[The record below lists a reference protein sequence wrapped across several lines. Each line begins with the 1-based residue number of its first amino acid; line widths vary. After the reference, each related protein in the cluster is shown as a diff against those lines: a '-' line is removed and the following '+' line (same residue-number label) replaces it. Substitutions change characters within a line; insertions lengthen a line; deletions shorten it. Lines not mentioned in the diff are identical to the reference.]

1 MSGVIGILAGK
12 GELPWIAAREALS
25 EGRQVRVFCVTAEKP
40 PREFESI
47 TERVTITKLYT
58 SVFRAFKAHNVK
70 KLILLG
76 KTTRDLL
83 YDNPRFDVRSLLLL
97 AKMVSQSDTSLFHNV
112 LREIEKQGIE
122 VIPQDT
128 YLKNLYLKEG
138 RYGKS
143 LSTREFDDISF
154 GMIYAREINRLD
166 LGQTLVVGNLSVLAV
181 ECAEGTD
188 ACIKRGGHLF
198 HKKGAVVC
206 KVAKIN
212 HDPRFD
218 LPVTGLSTLE
228 SMKEAGCRVLAI
240 ESGRTLVLDHAA
252 FVRQAEKLGISI
264 VSCVPEK
271 SDQKTLQKLC
281 KKQAK
286 VHA

>member
-1 MSGVIGILAGK
+1 MSGTIGILAGK
-12 GELPWIAAREALS
+12 GELPWIAAREAQA
-25 EGRQVRVFCVTAEKP
+25 EGKDVRVFCVTSEKP

-47 TERVTITKLYT
+47 SSRVTITKLYT
-58 SVFRAFKAHNVK
+58 SVFKAFKANNVK

-97 AKMVSQSDTSLFHNV
+97 AKMVSQSDTSLFHSV

-143 LSTREFDDISF
+143 LSSREVDDITF

-188 ACIKRGGHLF
+188 QCIRRGGGLF

-206 KVAKIN
+206 KVAKVN

-218 LPVTGLSTLE
+218 LPVTGISTLE

-240 ESGRTLVLDHAA
+240 ESGRTLVLDHKT
-252 FVRQAEKLGISI
+252 FIKQADRLGITI
-264 VSCVPEK
+264 VSCHPEK
-271 SDQKTLQKLC
+271 SDRKSLQKLC
-281 KKQAK
+281 GKQAK
-286 VHA
+286 V

>member
-1 MSGVIGILAGK
+1 MSGTIGILAGK
-12 GELPWIAAREALS
+12 GELPWIAAREAIAD
-25 EGRQVRVFCVTAEKP
+25 GKDVRVFCVTSEKP
-40 PREFESI
+40 PRDFESI
-47 TERVTITKLYT
+47 STRVVITKLYT
-58 SVFRAFKAHNVK
+58 SVFKAFKANNVK
-70 KLILLG
+70 QLILLG

-97 AKMVSQSDTSLFHNV
+97 ARMVSQSDTSLFHNV

-128 YLKNLYLKEG
+128 YLKNLYLKSG
-138 RYGKS
+138 RYGKA
-143 LSTREFDDISF
+143 LSTRELDDITF

-188 ACIKRGGHLF
+188 QCIRRGGGLF

-212 HDPRFD
+212 HDRRFD

-240 ESGRTLVLDHAA
+240 ESGRTLVLDHKA
-252 FVRQAEKLGISI
+252 FVRQAERLGITI
-264 VSCVPEK
+264 VSCIPEQ
-271 SDQKTLQKLC
+271 SDRKALSKLC

-286 VHA
+286 V